1 MSDDRQVPGLPE
13 EDARE
18 RRPNQPID
26 SGLPGEDRSRDLP
39 DDFNDVPEPMQDEDS
54 DSGMGGTTDPEA
66 SRNRREGLRK
76 DGELTAD
83 ED

>member
-26 SGLPGEDRSRDLP
+26 SGLPGED
-39 DDFNDVPEPMQDEDS
+39 S

-66 SRNRREGLRK
+66 SRNRRDGLRK
-76 DGELTAD
+76 DGELPPD